1 MNGECLGDSDRGSTR
16 LSFNPAKKSF
26 ENEDFTVTTGIANTV
41 RLGKWVPVTITPK
54 RSQKITRV
62 DVQTRD
68 GADVPVTYEFKQE
81 SSKAGETVQIVV
93 RFGRQCK
100 SFRISVGTDDGAT
113 TNLVVPL
120 ADTQV
125 LRSVQPLI
133 LTIESGG
140 QIAQAVNDEQVQQI
154 SNDSQ
159 SVAKQVVDLSR
170 LPNSWLAYD
179 SIDTIFL
186 TTDDNELLAK
196 LSADQL
202 TAIEQ
207 WVLRGGKLII
217 SATPEHSAEWFGS
230 GQPLARFAPSPIKS
244 TLQFS
249 NSSRLENFAKSRK
262 QLLKNGDTP
271 IDIVDIKT
279 SVAKVWVV
287 DENRNPLIVQY
298 AMGLG
303 NVVFVAFDL
312 KHPSVVAWQSYSDL
326 IRVLNEGQTSTD
338 RDSISS
344 LGSGLGH
351 LGFTDLIGQLFAP
364 MEQFSKVQ
372 FVPFTAIA
380 ILIGLYILCIGP
392 LDYFLLRKFFR
403 RMELTWV
410 TFPLFSLLFCGLAVW
425 ISQWSRPKT
434 IQANQLEIIDIN
446 ANDASCR
453 GFVWTNFYSPTGDK
467 LDVQL
472 PTENSLDL
480 VVEQSMTSWHGLPG
494 NGLGGMNGGSAATVA
509 VPGYLHPV
517 GLEPVTSQLKSFS
530 IPVSSSRAIFS
541 SWRSAVPSQIRSN
554 LTFRKKTDEIIGSFK
569 NPLNCELVNCRL
581 YHGNWA
587 YVLEGPLASGD
598 VVDIATETN
607 SKRIQSI
614 LNRKQIDA
622 EDKNR
627 TYATQ
632 WELSEMNV
640 GRIAEMMMFYEIA
653 GGRSYTGLSHSYQ
666 GQTDMS
672 DLLTSQRAILIGELK
687 GQVSVLD
694 AKADDSSGGDPEYD
708 QVTTFVRIVLPVN
721 AERPRR

>member
-1 MNGECLGDSDRGSTR
+1 VKAALLSVSSYKLRSAR

-120 ADTQV
+120 VDTQI

-140 QIAQAVNDEQVQQI
+140 QIAQAVNDEQMQQI

-207 WVLRGGKLII
+207 WVQRGGKLII
-217 SATPEHSAEWFGS
+217 SAAPEHSTEWFGM

-262 QLLKNGDTP
+262 QLLKTGDTP

-287 DENRNPLIVQY
+287 DE
-298 AMGLG
+298 
-303 NVVFVAFDL
+303 
-312 KHPSVVAWQSYSDL
+312 ST
-326 IRVLNEGQTSTD
+326 RV
-338 RDSISS
+338 
-344 LGSGLGH
+344 
-351 LGFTDLIGQLFAP
+351 
-364 MEQFSKVQ
+364 
-372 FVPFTAIA
+372 
-380 ILIGLYILCIGP
+380 
-392 LDYFLLRKFFR
+392 
-403 RMELTWV
+403 
-410 TFPLFSLLFCGLAVW
+410 SLLG
-425 ISQWSRPKT
+425 K
-434 IQANQLEIIDIN
+434 
-446 ANDASCR
+446 
-453 GFVWTNFYSPTGDK
+453 
-467 LDVQL
+467 
-472 PTENSLDL
+472 
-480 VVEQSMTSWHGLPG
+480 
-494 NGLGGMNGGSAATVA
+494 AT
-509 VPGYLHPV
+509 
-517 GLEPVTSQLKSFS
+517 
-530 IPVSSSRAIFS
+530 
-541 SWRSAVPSQIRSN
+541 
-554 LTFRKKTDEIIGSFK
+554 
-569 NPLNCELVNCRL
+569 
-581 YHGNWA
+581 
-587 YVLEGPLASGD
+587 
-598 VVDIATETN
+598 
-607 SKRIQSI
+607 RI
-614 LNRKQIDA
+614 
-622 EDKNR
+622 
-627 TYATQ
+627 
-632 WELSEMNV
+632 
-640 GRIAEMMMFYEIA
+640 
-653 GGRSYTGLSHSYQ
+653 
-666 GQTDMS
+666 
-672 DLLTSQRAILIGELK
+672 
-687 GQVSVLD
+687 
-694 AKADDSSGGDPEYD
+694 
-708 QVTTFVRIVLPVN
+708 
-721 AERPRR
+721 